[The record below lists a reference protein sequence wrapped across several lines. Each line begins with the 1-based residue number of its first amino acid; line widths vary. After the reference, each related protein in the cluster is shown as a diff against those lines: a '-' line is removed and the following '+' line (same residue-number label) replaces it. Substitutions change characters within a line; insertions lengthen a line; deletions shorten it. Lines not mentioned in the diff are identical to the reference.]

1 MCYSRRRQPQIL
13 QYVVLFTTYYAPLG
27 TAYVK
32 HLISVV
38 ESSTLKLVLEHTIM
52 HKHRPFFL
60 LVTPSALSAAVTI
73 VLALGILVSALVRT
87 HDTSSAL
94 AEGLQG
100 FQLTFAPLY
109 HRLTDVLSHNT
120 LLSNLPLL
128 LFWSVVGAVVYLI
141 AVRLYVAFSD
151 TADLEQTLTYAN
163 VRRDSLIETLLLS
176 FGLRLVALFGWLIYC
191 AFLFKTIFP
200 RIIAVGSL
208 GHLAVSLLLVTVA
221 VHIHVIFVRLIT
233 LRTRIFSA
241 TE

>member
-1 MCYSRRRQPQIL
+1 MQ
-13 QYVVLFTTYYAPLG
+13 
-27 TAYVK
+27 K
-32 HLISVV
+32 HKSFI
-38 ESSTLKLVLEHTIM
+38 
-52 HKHRPFFL
+52 L
-60 LVTPSALSAAVTI
+60 LVTPSALSAAVTV
-73 VLALGILVSALVRT
+73 VLALGILVSALVRR
-87 HDTSSAL
+87 HDTTNAL

-109 HRLTDVLSHNT
+109 HQLTDVLSHNT

-128 LFWSVVGAVVYLI
+128 LFWSVVGAVVYLV

-151 TADLEQTLTYAN
+151 TADLEKTFTYAN
-163 VRRDSLIETLLLS
+163 VRRDSLVETLLVS

-200 RIIAVGSL
+200 RIIAVGNL
-208 GHLAVSLLLVTVA
+208 GHLVVSLLLVTVA

-241 TE
+241 IE